1 MEWPAGFEERVAR
14 VDAGLRPLA
23 EAPVDL
29 ADPGGERGR
38 GQRPA
43 AMDEAGVP
51 AEAAVCA
58 HTRRAGLDIGPLP
71 REAAQPSSREKRT
84 RHGLHAGHPAPCRT
98 VTGLGRCV
106 PISHT
111 RT

>member
-43 AMDEAGVP
+43 AMDEAGVR

-58 HTRRAGLDIGPLP
+58 
-71 REAAQPSSREKRT
+71 RT
-84 RHGLHAGHPAPCRT
+84 RGGRASTSVRSRAKRRSRPAVKNGHGMGSTRDILLRAAP
-98 VTGLGRCV
+98 
-106 PISHT
+106 
-111 RT
+111 